1 MGVMVNWRNLA
12 IGTKVMGV
20 TVLTVGVLLGAGAYF
35 LGQKMQEDLVELLTG
50 RAQVIQ
56 KQVEVTRAYIS
67 SQYVAKAKENGFQ
80 ITTDHSTSKSVPLPA
95 TAIREISEELSKD
108 GIYSAR
114 MISRKP
120 LNPNNSAKDSFEEE
134 ALKALEAGKDELA
147 RVEPV
152 DGKLTFRRATVDRA
166 STQACVGC
174 HAGTQLN
181 QMIGALMLS
190 IPMEKPMERVN
201 GNVRMLYAGI
211 AGVAAVLLGVLFV
224 LVRKQVIAPAE
235 ALRAVAERAK
245 EGDLSVRVD
254 VHSQDEIGKT
264 GDAFNQ
270 MFTRVAEVLNQV
282 KAGAST
288 VSTGAAQISMG
299 NADLSQRTS
308 QQASALQETS
318 SAMEEMTSTVKQ
330 NADNSKQ
337 ANQLAI
343 SARQTAEKGS
353 KVTTEAVS
361 AMGEI
366 NRSSK
371 KIADIINVIDEIAFQ
386 TNLLALNAAVEAA
399 RAGEQGRGF
408 AVVAGEVRNLAQR
421 SATAAKE
428 IKTLIQES
436 VQRVQDGTELV
447 NQSGK
452 VLDEI
457 VTSVKRVSDIVGE
470 ITAASQ
476 EQATGIDQVNKAIL
490 EMDKT
495 TQQNAALVEE
505 ATAASES
512 MKKQSEYLLEQ
523 VQFFQLE
530 APQTLGSQTA
540 KSAATAPSAKTAP
553 TASSQ
558 SVHSP
563 VKTSDGNPDSLA
575 TVGAGKGVERN
586 GHSKMTP
593 SAEQF
598 EEF

>member
-1 MGVMVNWRNLA
+1 
-12 IGTKVMGV
+12 
-20 TVLTVGVLLGAGAYF
+20 
-35 LGQKMQEDLVELLTG
+35 
-50 RAQVIQ
+50 
-56 KQVEVTRAYIS
+56 
-67 SQYVAKAKENGFQ
+67 
-80 ITTDHSTSKSVPLPA
+80 
-95 TAIREISEELSKD
+95 
-108 GIYSAR
+108 
-114 MISRKP
+114 
-120 LNPNNSAKDSFEEE
+120 
-134 ALKALEAGKDELA
+134 
-147 RVEPV
+147 
-152 DGKLTFRRATVDRA
+152 
-166 STQACVGC
+166 
-174 HAGTQLN
+174 
-181 QMIGALMLS
+181 
-190 IPMEKPMERVN
+190 
-201 GNVRMLYAGI
+201 
-211 AGVAAVLLGVLFV
+211 
-224 LVRKQVIAPAE
+224 
-235 ALRAVAERAK
+235 
-245 EGDLSVRVD
+245 
-254 VHSQDEIGKT
+254 
-264 GDAFNQ
+264 
-270 MFTRVAEVLNQV
+270 
-282 KAGAST
+282 
-288 VSTGAAQISMG
+288 
-299 NADLSQRTS
+299 
-308 QQASALQETS
+308 
-318 SAMEEMTSTVKQ
+318 MEEMTSTVKQ

-353 KVTTEAVS
+353 KVTTEAVT

-436 VQRVQDGTELV
+436 VQHVQDGTELV

-530 APQTLGSQTA
+530 APKSLGNQAA
-540 KSAATAPSAKTAP
+540 KAATPVPSAKMATAG
-553 TASSQ
+553 SSSH

-563 VKTSDGNPDSLA
+563 LKSTDSSPDSLVI
-575 TVGAGKGVERN
+575 VGAGKGAERN